1 MRRSTIV
8 MLGVAALLIM
18 TTGAC
23 GSEPVVPEE
32 VVAAPVEVTPE
43 EAIEGFFRWY
53 AGYPGNPMADGA
65 LATSPVV
72 TEGLLEKV
80 DAVVASFE
88 NSPAGYD
95 PILCAQERPRSFRVE
110 IIDRSPESA
119 TAAVHSE
126 FDGHKIYVGVMKVN
140 GEWMIADISCATDPS
155 PELPEEEDVVEAATP
170 IPTPLPAA
178 APSDQEPEDDE
189 GGDEQGEEVSRSDAT
204 AGWPIFRDEA
214 YGFQIA
220 YPPDWG
226 FMDLPLRDP
235 GADGPPTVIKRL
247 VIFYPQDWEER
258 LKPGGPPDPNA
269 DTYPAFSIQVT
280 VGTLEAYRREFM
292 ELEASKTIEVNGL
305 SALHEWDTRDDY
317 NMAQYVY
324 QHPTDDELRVT
335 LTDAV
340 SGFSQR
346 AEANEEIVDLIP
358 LVVRTFAFTD

>member
-1 MRRSTIV
+1 MRRSTMV

-18 TTGAC
+18 MTGAC

-32 VVAAPVEVTPE
+32 VVAAPVEDTPE

-53 AGYPGNPMADGA
+53 AAYPGNPMADGA

-110 IIDRSPESA
+110 IIDRSPDSA

-126 FDGHKIYVGVMKVN
+126 FEGHKIYVGVMKVD
-140 GEWMIADISCATDPS
+140 GEWMIADVTCPTDS
-155 PELPEEEDVVEAATP
+155 TAGLPEEDVVEAATP
-170 IPTPLPAA
+170 IPTPVPTV
-178 APSDQEPEDDE
+178 APSDQEPEDEE
-189 GGDEQGEEVSRSDAT
+189 GGDEQGEGESESDAT
-204 AGWPIFRDEA
+204 VGWPIFRDEE

-220 YPPDWG
+220 YPPGWG
-226 FMDLPLRDP
+226 FMDLPVHNP
-235 GADGPPTVIKRL
+235 GMDGPPTVIERL

-258 LKPGGPPDPNA
+258 LKPGGPPDPSV
-269 DTYPAFSIQVT
+269 DSYPAFNIQVC

-292 ELEASKTIEVNGL
+292 ALEASETIEVNGL
-305 SALHEWDTRDDY
+305 SMLHEWDTRDDY
-317 NMAQYVY
+317 NIAQYVY
-324 QHPTDDELRVT
+324 QHPTNDELRVT
-335 LTDAV
+335 VTDPV

-346 AEANEEIVDLIP
+346 AGENEEIVDLIP